1 MITFTKDP
9 DAVLDYSIDWNDW
22 LVGGE
27 KITSSTWIVPSG
39 ITQDSASA
47 TDYVTTIWF
56 SGGTEGVTY
65 RVTNRIVTDD
75 GRTDD
80 RSFNIQIF
88 ER

>member
-9 DAVLDYSIDWNDW
+9 DAVLDYSIDWTDW
-22 LVGGE
+22 LSGGE
-27 KITSSTWIVPSG
+27 KITSSSWIVPSG

-56 SGGTEGVTY
+56 SGGTVGVTY
-65 RVTNRIVTDD
+65 RVTNRIVTGA